1 MAAIAQ
7 VPAGE
12 VLANGSSW
20 AALDTMLR
28 RRPGNGASVKK
39 KGREQV
45 DEQNGA
51 AGPGRDIAA
60 GRRVEDG
67 DVLAFAVDREDP
79 DARPWLELVEDG
91 TFSNRTLHST
101 PTSYA
106 KPPP

>member
-28 RRPGNGASVKK
+28 RGHGNGAS
-39 KGREQV
+39 GREQV

-51 AGPGRDIAA
+51 AGPGGDIAA

-67 DVLAFAVDREDP
+67 AVLTFAVDREDP